1 MLRGGIHALATMKQI
16 AKIAGV
22 SLGTVSHVL
31 NGSAGVREPLRKR
44 VMAAVH
50 AAGYQPSQLARGLR
64 RDKTNMIGMIIPD
77 VTNPFFPAVV
87 RGAEDTA
94 FNNGFRLMLCN
105 TDNDHAK
112 EIAHLNELRTYLP
125 SGLIVIP
132 SSFSDITA
140 QAESYRKAG
149 TAVVC
154 VDRLPREWNGD
165 SVTADNERG
174 AYEATNYILSQGH
187 TRVAMI
193 TGPRHLTNS
202 QDRLKGF
209 RRALQEK
216 GLAIGP
222 EYIQESSFDKHGGYT
237 KTMLLLRMIGRPT
250 AIFAG
255 NDMIAFGA
263 LRALHEAGIRCP
275 TDISLIGFDDLEL
288 AEMTSPPLSSVSQ
301 PGYQMGVSAAQIL
314 IDRVRGDHGPNKT
327 VVLETALKIRN
338 SISVPPK
345 AHRSQLKAS
354 GAKVSAAARRK

>member
-1 MLRGGIHALATMKQI
+1 MATMKQI
-16 AKIAGV
+16 AKMAGV

-31 NGSAGVREPLRKR
+31 NGSAAVREPLRKR
-44 VMAAVH
+44 VMAAVE

-112 EIAHLNELRTYLP
+112 EIVHLNELRTYLP

-132 SSFSDITA
+132 SNFSDITA

-154 VDRLPREWNGD
+154 VDRLPRDWNGD

-174 AYEATNYILSQGH
+174 AYEATNYILRQGH
-187 TRVAMI
+187 TKTAMI

-216 GLAIGP
+216 GLHIGP
-222 EYIQESSFDKHGGYT
+222 EYIQESTFDKHGGYT

-250 AIFAG
+250 VIFAA

-263 LRALHEAGIRCP
+263 LQAFREAGIHCP
-275 TDISLIGFDDLEL
+275 GDISLMGFDDLEL

-301 PGYQMGVSAAQIL
+301 PGYQMGVAATQIL
-314 IDRVRGDHGPNKT
+314 IDRVRGDDGPNKT
-327 VVLETALKIRN
+327 IVLETALKIRD
-338 SISVPPK
+338 SIGVPAE
-345 AHRSQLKAS
+345 AHIPQLKAPGFS
-354 GAKVSAAARRK
+354 AKVSAGVRRK